1 MVLLG
6 DTIGSVES
14 LVSVLTSLDQSKAS
28 LNVVLTGVGD
38 VTEGD
43 LKIAQSINGS
53 IYVLPFNCYDRF
65 VIRRN
70 CVRVWY
76 SQYQNH

>member
-1 MVLLG
+1 MVSLG

-28 LNVVLTGVGD
+28 LNVVLTGIGD

-53 IYVLPFNCYDRF
+53 IYMLPFNYYDRF
-65 VIRRN
+65 VIHRN
-70 CVRVWY
+70 CVRV
-76 SQYQNH
+76 

>member
-1 MVLLG
+1 MLLG

-14 LVSVLTSLDQSKAS
+14 LVSVLNSLDSSKAS
-28 LNVVLTGVGD
+28 LNIVQTAVGD

-53 IYVLPFNCYDRF
+53 I
-65 VIRRN
+65 
-70 CVRVWY
+70 
-76 SQYQNH
+76 